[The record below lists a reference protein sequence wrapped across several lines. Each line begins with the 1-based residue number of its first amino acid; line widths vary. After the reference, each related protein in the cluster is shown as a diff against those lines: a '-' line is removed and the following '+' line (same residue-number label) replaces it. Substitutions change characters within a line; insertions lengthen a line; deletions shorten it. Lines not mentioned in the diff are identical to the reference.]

1 MSDIQHIKYPIE
13 GRWVKMLPNNLC
25 FRLYNPRA
33 EIYIRRSIDFEDNLL
48 PPIMTEREL
57 KDPTGKVVFRA
68 VEYDGTRF
76 PAIIFGNIANQL
88 RELNKMTFKEGDVFV
103 VAYPKSGQFMLLYF
117 YDYPG
122 LYMHLYC

>member
-1 MSDIQHIKYPIE
+1 MLQRGIKTI
-13 GRWVKMLPNNLC
+13 PNL
-25 FRLYNPRA
+25 RA

-48 PPIMTEREL
+48 PPKMTEREL

-88 RELNKMTFKEGDVFV
+88 RELNKMTFKESDLCCSISKIWSV
-103 VAYPKSGQFMLLYF
+103 YDIILL
-117 YDYPG
+117 
-122 LYMHLYC
+122 

>member
-1 MSDIQHIKYPIE
+1 
-13 GRWVKMLPNNLC
+13 
-25 FRLYNPRA
+25 
-33 EIYIRRSIDFEDNLL
+33 
-48 PPIMTEREL
+48 MTEREL

-68 VEYDGTRF
+68 FEYDGTRF

-88 RELNKMTFKEGDVFV
+88 RELNEMTFKEGDH
-103 VAYPKSGQFMLLYF
+103 PKSGQFMLLFF